1 MFYFFYLENQSTTKN
16 TLPMPYAAQ
25 FFSPKKK
32 TIYYY
37 LKQNKIIN
45 KKQKIKRKKNE
56 GTYGFLKNEARSAH
70 ELFSELLAALVG
82 DVLSGNH
89 EALT

>member
-1 MFYFFYLENQSTTKN
+1 
-16 TLPMPYAAQ
+16 MPYAAQ

-70 ELFSELLAALVG
+70 ELKWKLLIAQR
-82 DVLSGNH
+82 NIQ
-89 EALT
+89 